1 MNRHG
6 QPNYM
11 ADTHASVAKIRV
23 RSQSV
28 PRHRADETPRRRR
41 VTSDAMETKEGAFV
55 GDANRRSYSQTKD
68 RSEKF
73 GTMEYYLDR
82 MW

>member
-1 MNRHG
+1 
-6 QPNYM
+6 M
-11 ADTHASVAKIRV
+11 ADTHSSVAKIRI

-28 PRHRADETPRRRR
+28 PRQRADETPRRRR
-41 VTSDAMETKEGAFV
+41 FTLDYAAGPKEGDVVA
-55 GDANRRSYSQTKD
+55 DANRRSCSQTKNKV
-68 RSEKF
+68 EKF